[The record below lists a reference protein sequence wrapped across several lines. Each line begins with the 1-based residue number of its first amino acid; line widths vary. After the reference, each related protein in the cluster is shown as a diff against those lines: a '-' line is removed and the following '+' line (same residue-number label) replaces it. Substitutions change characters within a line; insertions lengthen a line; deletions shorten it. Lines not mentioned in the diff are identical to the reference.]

1 MKGILSLFLS
11 ITTAL
16 SFTLKAVDKPV
27 FNVMPSY
34 PAVAFPALSAAKD
47 IWFTK
52 FTVSSSAL
60 GTATTDQIQV
70 YLKETKAEVTWVSE
84 LPTNP
89 NADNLYG
96 KLSQTANEL
105 DLWLPWHPISL
116 NWPDYHGIV
125 AIKIGISG
133 NTSDPYRL
141 VISTVRGRWWPV
153 LIAALATLALM
164 AIPILLI
171 NTKSLGYEVAGKK
184 FGKIE
189 ALFIEKETDSYS
201 ISRFQ
206 FYLWS
211 AAAIF
216 GYIVLTVARTLIQG
230 SFEFAD
236 IPQGLPGIIFISA
249 ATAAT
254 AQGITSSKGA
264 KGAGPI
270 YPSLSDF
277 VTTGGEVVPERFQ
290 FFVWTILGVVVFL
303 FLVVFQDPQTLMDL
317 PKVPDGFLA
326 IMGISSFGYLGGRLA
341 RKPGPIVD
349 TITAVRTSL
358 RLTFSGRKL
367 SSDCSLKVD
376 STLVDQGMVK
386 TLAQDP
392 DDQGQPPEFYKT
404 IIAKIDPGDDPVA
417 TKWTK
422 GGRHSSTIINADGQQ
437 AQWLYRLDSIPLITG
452 ILPRVSAGTLTLTVR
467 GEQLSDKAIVSI
479 NDVDVDKDQIEP
491 SGSES
496 DEEYVPPNQKPELYK
511 SLEIDIAN
519 WQDTLKSAT
528 KLVVKITNPDK
539 SMSGSFNV
547 NLSTP
552 TLTKVEAESAEKSL
566 RLILTGEELAKDAAF
581 SINNSLIASNKVN
594 VTPEDPEQ
602 SSGLFKKLT
611 ILISDASKLGDGV
624 TGSVILTNPD
634 GRKAAGSF
642 DNPFKKV

>member
-1 MKGILSLFLS
+1 
-11 ITTAL
+11 
-16 SFTLKAVDKPV
+16 
-27 FNVMPSY
+27 
-34 PAVAFPALSAAKD
+34 
-47 IWFTK
+47 
-52 FTVSSSAL
+52 
-60 GTATTDQIQV
+60 
-70 YLKETKAEVTWVSE
+70 
-84 LPTNP
+84 
-89 NADNLYG
+89 
-96 KLSQTANEL
+96 
-105 DLWLPWHPISL
+105 
-116 NWPDYHGIV
+116 
-125 AIKIGISG
+125 
-133 NTSDPYRL
+133 
-141 VISTVRGRWWPV
+141 
-153 LIAALATLALM
+153 
-164 AIPILLI
+164 
-171 NTKSLGYEVAGKK
+171 
-184 FGKIE
+184 
-189 ALFIEKETDSYS
+189 
-201 ISRFQ
+201 
-206 FYLWS
+206 
-211 AAAIF
+211 
-216 GYIVLTVARTLIQG
+216 
-230 SFEFAD
+230 
-236 IPQGLPGIIFISA
+236 
-249 ATAAT
+249 
-254 AQGITSSKGA
+254 
-264 KGAGPI
+264 
-270 YPSLSDF
+270 LSDF

-467 GEQLSDKAIVSI
+467 GEQLADKAIVSI
-479 NDVDVDKDQIEP
+479 NDVDVDKDQIEL